1 MNPQKNCMVTGP
13 ILILSLHLKNNN
25 LIQIL
30 SENVLNLKSVES
42 SAINFWSA
50 MPQIVKSL
58 SRLSHLPIENIDI
71 AASQLSND
79 LNLDR
84 KLLDNSYDLHNN
96 KNHIPQDDF
105 KIRIDKLIIGLN
117 NYSKKSTN
125 L

>member
-1 MNPQKNCMVTGP
+1 
-13 ILILSLHLKNNN
+13 
-25 LIQIL
+25 
-30 SENVLNLKSVES
+30 
-42 SAINFWSA
+42 
-50 MPQIVKSL
+50 MPQIVKYL

-84 KLLDNSYDLHNN
+84 KLLDNLYDLDNN

-125 L
+125 LYNTNEIYGINALIELSNYHLALEKNNSLQKLVGFY